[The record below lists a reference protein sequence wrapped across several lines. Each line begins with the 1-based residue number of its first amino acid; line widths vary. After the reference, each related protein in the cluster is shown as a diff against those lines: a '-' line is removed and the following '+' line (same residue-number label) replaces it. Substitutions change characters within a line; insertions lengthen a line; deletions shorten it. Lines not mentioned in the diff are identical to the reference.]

1 MLKKLIRFL
10 KTSPFMIPALALIDL
25 ILFLVDTVAVLTV
38 NSAKKPNSLVVIRLD
53 VMGDYLMFRNHLHR
67 LKESARYKNHQ
78 LTLLGNIALKSLAET
93 FDADVVDQFIWVDI
107 YKLSTRPLYRF
118 RVVRRLRLEGFSV
131 AFCPSY
137 SRVLVL
143 DDFMA
148 WATGASERVGC
159 ETDYINIARWEAVLG
174 DRLYTQLINSG
185 PGIVFEMERDR
196 RITEGFLQEP
206 TAIQLPQ
213 LDIQC
218 AKSVV
223 IPEQYVVLSLG
234 AGQDFRVWPAERF
247 TEVARFILAHF
258 PTYKL
263 VLTGAPN
270 EKIYTE
276 AFLTNMPTTSGI
288 VDLTGDLSIPELVYV
303 LTKADLLI
311 ANETGIVHIAA
322 STQTPT
328 LVISQGKSLVRWHPY
343 PAETGSH
350 ITHLYPAYIEEHRT
364 DLAGIA
370 AEFNPESR
378 FSMSEITVDRVTSSV
393 SKWLG
398 PNIQAVGR

>member
-1 MLKKLIRFL
+1 
-10 KTSPFMIPALALIDL
+10 
-25 ILFLVDTVAVLTV
+25 
-38 NSAKKPNSLVVIRLD
+38 
-53 VMGDYLMFRNHLHR
+53 MGDYLMFRNYLHR
-67 LKESARYKNHQ
+67 LKESARYKNHR
-78 LTLLGNIALKSLAET
+78 LTLLGNIALKSLAAT
-93 FDADVVDQFIWVDI
+93 FDAHVVDQFIWVDI

-118 RVVRRLRLEGFSV
+118 RVVRQLRSEGFSV

-159 ETDYINIARWEAVLG
+159 ETDYINIARWEAALG
-174 DRLYTQLINSG
+174 DRLYTRLISSG

-196 RITEGFLQEP
+196 RIIEGFLQEL
-206 TAIQLPQ
+206 TVGQLPQ
-213 LDIQC
+213 LDIRY
-218 AKSVV
+218 AKPVV
-223 IPEQYVVLSLG
+223 IPGKYVVLSLG

-247 TEVARFILAHF
+247 AEVARFILAHF

-270 EKIYTE
+270 EKAYTE
-276 AFLTNMPTTSGI
+276 TFMTNMPDTSGI
-288 VDLTGDLSIPELVYV
+288 VDLTGNLSIPELIYV

-328 LVISQGKSLVRWHPY
+328 VVISQGKSLVRWHPY

-350 ITHLYPAYIEEHRT
+350 ITHLYPAYIEENRA

-378 FSMSEITVDRVTSSV
+378 FSMSEITVERV
-393 SKWLG
+393 
-398 PNIQAVGR
+398 IQSISQLLKFDAQAIRK